1 MVLLASL
8 LEVQPKSMRRKTALE
23 TPKRFRVPA
32 IWGYRS
38 RALKVPGSE
47 AVAADGCVVIVGV
60 TSEILNSRGWRA
72 GRCASPSPRV
82 ILASQAAHALAGIF

>member
-8 LEVQPKSMRRKTALE
+8 LEVRPKSMRRKTALE
-23 TPKRFRVPA
+23 TPNQFRVPA

-72 GRCASPSPRV
+72 GRCAQDLRDTIGSP
-82 ILASQAAHALAGIF
+82 